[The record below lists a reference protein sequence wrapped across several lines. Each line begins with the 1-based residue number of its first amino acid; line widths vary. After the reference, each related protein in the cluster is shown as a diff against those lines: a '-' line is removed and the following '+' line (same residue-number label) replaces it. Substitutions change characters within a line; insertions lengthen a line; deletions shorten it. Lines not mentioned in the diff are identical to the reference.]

1 MTFTQM
7 LAAWCIIPSA
17 ACLIFAGCAQ
27 KGSLSSTQK
36 SDDSQLADNTA
47 RVKEIQSRVSEL
59 DILSQQLPGDT
70 DQSNRKLVA
79 DAFAGLTRILPLIE
93 GDYQSGE
100 FRQGMRVLN
109 SSREQLT
116 SGSRDLASEPTVGQ
130 GLRAAERLLRNL
142 NSFVFDNNADI
153 IKSLDTL
160 QKKVVDLDTVH
171 GPMNRVLA
179 AQALRT
185 TTDILQQM
193 STALVERAGL
203 EGAST
208 TNPAKKPDVA
218 ATAQRR

>member
-1 MTFTQM
+1 MTFTRS

-27 KGSLSSTQK
+27 KASTASTQK
-36 SDDSQLADNTA
+36 DDSQLAADTTS

-59 DILSQQLPGDT
+59 DALSQQLPGAN

-79 DAFAGLTRILPLIE
+79 EAFAGLTRILPLIE

-109 SSREQLT
+109 SSREQLA
-116 SGSRDLASEPTVGQ
+116 SGSPDLAAEPTVGQ

-142 NSFVFDNNADI
+142 NSFVFDNNADLT
-153 IKSLDTL
+153 KSLDML
-160 QKKVVDLDTVH
+160 QKKVVELDTAH

-179 AQALRT
+179 AQAFRT

-203 EGAST
+203 EGAPT

-218 ATAQRR
+218 GTALR